1 VIDADAAGPESLTG
15 SEGIPLGSAEAFSR
29 CPDFLVD
36 CADGADVF
44 AFDDFV
50 DALADS
56 ADCSTGWRAF
66 RPTASELS

>member
-1 VIDADAAGPESLTG
+1 MIDADAAGPEFLTDG
-15 SEGIPLGSAEAFSR
+15 DDIPLGSAEAFSD
-29 CPDFLVD
+29 CTDFLVD

-44 AFDDFV
+44 AVDDFV

-56 ADCSTGWRAF
+56 ADSSTGARAF